1 MPSPSDT
8 QPAKPLGTLKKQ
20 WNVLLAATTSVMATI
35 HTFWEL
41 NSLDLSKAVSGFATF
56 TVSIVLGLMVLPQM
70 KYREKS
76 DARLWWKVAAV
87 ALVLGTAAFF
97 SYLYLRSSWTVK
109 HQDTVLYVG
118 SEPIDEGV
126 AKFLRENRGLSKE
139 ELLEQYA
146 SWDPALIWTER
157 SIIRRR
163 LIVAGLY
170 VLCTPI
176 FAIAMIAVIQL
187 MYCAT
192 RKE

>member
-1 MPSPSDT
+1 MPNPSDT
-8 QPAKPLGTLKKQ
+8 QPANPLGDLKKQ
-20 WNVLLAATTSVMATI
+20 WNVLLAATTALMATI

-56 TVSIVLGLMVLPQM
+56 TVSIVLGLMILPQI
-70 KYREKS
+70 KYREKCH
-76 DARLWWKVAAV
+76 ARLWWKVAAV

-97 SYLYLRSSWTVK
+97 SYLYLQSSWTVK
-109 HQDTVLYVG
+109 HNDTVLYIG
-118 SEPIDEGV
+118 SEPVDEGV
-126 AKFLRENRGLSKE
+126 ARFLKENQGLSTE
-139 ELLEQYA
+139 ELLGQYA
-146 SWDPALIWTER
+146 SWDPGLIWTER

-163 LIVAGLY
+163 LIVAGVY

-192 RKE
+192 RRE

>member
-1 MPSPSDT
+1 MPNPSDP
-8 QPAKPLGTLKKQ
+8 QPANPLDTLKKQ

-56 TVSIVLGLMVLPQM
+56 TVSIVLGLMILPQM
-70 KYREKS
+70 KYREKCH
-76 DARLWWKVAAV
+76 ARLWWKVAAV
-87 ALVLGTAAFF
+87 ALVLGTAAIF
-97 SYLYLRSSWTVK
+97 SYLYLQSSWTVK
-109 HQDTVLYVG
+109 HQDTVLYIG
-118 SEPIDEGV
+118 SEPVDEGV
-126 AKFLRENRGLSKE
+126 ARFLKENQGLSKE
-139 ELLEQYA
+139 ELLGKYA
-146 SWDPALIWTER
+146 SWDPGLIWTER

-163 LIVAGLY
+163 LIVAGVY

-176 FAIAMIAVIQL
+176 FAIAMMAVIQL